1 MGSQAN
7 EAPESVPLEPIE
19 NPAAKDAPYYTP
31 SQSPPAG
38 TAILPSSSTTTTSS
52 PLPKL
57 FTPFTIRALT
67 LQNRLFLAP
76 LCQYSADPA
85 AGNLATD
92 WHLTH
97 LGGILQRGPGLALM
111 ECTAVVPEGRITP
124 QDLGLWSDA
133 QIPPLRRITAF
144 AHAQGQ
150 KIGIQLSHAGRKA
163 STVSPFIHANA
174 TSSKEV
180 GGWPDN
186 VYAPS
191 ALRFNEAYPLPK
203 ALTLAQIE
211 DVKTAFVDAALRAVQ
226 AGFDVVEIH
235 AAHGYL
241 LHQFLSPI
249 SNIRTDAYGSGSF
262 EDRTRLVLEI
272 LDLVRAAIP
281 KGMPLLVRISA
292 TDWFDDRTDLVPRS
306 WTLADSCRLAP
317 LLADRGVD
325 LLDVSSG
332 GIHPLQATSIKGG
345 PGYQAEFAKEIKRVV
360 GERMVVSAVG
370 GISTGTMAEGLL
382 QEGLDVVMCGRWFQK
397 NPGLVYAYADE
408 LGVEVKMAK
417 QIGWGFSGRGKGK
430 KLSDGV
436 DA

>member
-1 MGSQAN
+1 MASHATK
-7 EAPESVPLEPIE
+7 PPTPPPLESIQ

-31 SQSPPAG
+31 SQSPPSG
-38 TAILPSSSTTTTSS
+38 TAILPTTTTTT

-57 FTPFTIRALT
+57 FTPLKIRCLT

-76 LCQYSADPA
+76 LCQYSASPT

-97 LGGILQRGPGLALM
+97 LGGILQRGPGLTLM
-111 ECTAVVPEGRITP
+111 ESTAVLPQGRITP

-133 QIPPLRRITAF
+133 QIPPLRRITDF
-144 AHAQGQ
+144 AHAQSQ

-163 STVSPFIHANA
+163 STVAPFIHANA
-174 TSSKEV
+174 TSPREAH
-180 GGWPDN
+180 GWPDE

-191 ALRFNEAYPLPK
+191 PLRFNEAYPLPK
-203 ALTLAQIE
+203 EMTLSQIE
-211 DVKTAFVDAALRAVQ
+211 SLKQAFVAAAIRAVQ

-249 SNIRTDAYGSGSF
+249 SNARTDAYGSSSF

-272 LDLVRAAIP
+272 TSLVRAAIP
-281 KGMPLLVRISA
+281 EGMPLFVRISA
-292 TDWFDDRTDLVPRS
+292 TDWFDDRTDLVPHS

-317 LLADRGVD
+317 LLAERGVD

-345 PGYQAEFAKEIKRVV
+345 PGYQAGFAKEIKKVV
-360 GERMVVSAVG
+360 GERMLVSAVG
-370 GISTGTMAEGLL
+370 GISTGTMAEGFL
-382 QEGLDVVMCGRWFQK
+382 QEGLDVIMCGRWFQK

-408 LGVEVKMAK
+408 LGVNVKMAN
-417 QIGWGFSGRGKGK
+417 QIGWGFGGRGKGK
-430 KLSDGV
+430 TNVNDKEESL
-436 DA
+436 

>member
-1 MGSQAN
+1 MGSHAN
-7 EAPESVPLEPIE
+7 ETPVSLHFEPIE

-38 TAILPSSSTTTTSS
+38 TAILPPSPTSCSSSS

-57 FTPFTIRALT
+57 FTPLTIRSLT

-76 LCQYSADPA
+76 LCQYSADPT

-111 ECTAVVPEGRITP
+111 ESTAVVPEGRITL

-163 STVSPFIHANA
+163 STVAPFIHANA
-174 TSSKEV
+174 TSSKGV
-180 GGWPDN
+180 GGWPEE

-191 ALRFNEAYPLPK
+191 ALRFNEVYPLPK
-203 ALTLAQIE
+203 ALTLAQIN
-211 DVKTAFVDAALRAVQ
+211 DIKTAFVDAALRAVQ
-226 AGFDVVEIH
+226 ANFDVVEIH

-249 SNIRTDAYGSGSF
+249 ANIHTDAYGSGSF
-262 EDRTRLVLEI
+262 ANRTRLVLEI
-272 LDLVRAAIP
+272 VELVRAAIP
-281 KGMPLLVRISA
+281 QGMPLLVRISA
-292 TDWFDDRTDLVPRS
+292 TDWFDDRTDVVPRS
-306 WTLADSCRLAP
+306 CTLADSCRLAP

-325 LLDVSSG
+325 LLD
-332 GIHPLQATSIKGG
+332 ATSIKGG
-345 PGYQAEFAKEIKRVV
+345 PGYQAGFAKEIKKV
-360 GERMVVSAVG
+360 VG

-382 QEGLDVVMCGRWFQK
+382 QDGLDVVMCGRWFQK

-408 LGVEVKMAK
+408 LGVKVKMAK
-417 QIGWGFSGRGKGK
+417 QIGWGFSGRGKGEK
-430 KLSDGV
+430 
-436 DA
+436 